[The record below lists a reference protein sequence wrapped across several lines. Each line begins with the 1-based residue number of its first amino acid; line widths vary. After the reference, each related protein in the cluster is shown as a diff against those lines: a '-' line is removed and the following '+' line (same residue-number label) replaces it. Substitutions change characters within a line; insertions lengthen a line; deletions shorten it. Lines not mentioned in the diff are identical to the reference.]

1 MTRRDELSA
10 VMPFSVWYELDS
22 AAEALLHA
30 TPQTMTEAAERL
42 TRAREAARLSVMVG
56 DDATETAR

>member
-1 MTRRDELSA
+1 
-10 VMPFSVWYELDS
+10 MPFSVWYELDG

-42 TRAREAARLSVMVG
+42 TRAREAARCSVMVG
-56 DDATETAR
+56 ADATEAAH